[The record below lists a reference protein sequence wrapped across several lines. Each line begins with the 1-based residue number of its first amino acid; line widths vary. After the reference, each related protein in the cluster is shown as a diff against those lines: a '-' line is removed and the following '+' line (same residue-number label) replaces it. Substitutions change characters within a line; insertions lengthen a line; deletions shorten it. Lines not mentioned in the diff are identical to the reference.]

1 MKVIKLL
8 LMLLGVCFLIIVAVN
23 VIGKRG
29 DVKDIGKDVGPG
41 DWLPA
46 VVKDKLNLA
55 KDKLDSAKDSATK
68 SLDEVKDSR
77 AVEPLLA
84 ALKDKES
91 RIREAAI
98 KALGELKE
106 KDPRVIEPLI
116 DALNDKDSRVREKSA
131 EALKKITGQDIPPR
145 TEEWQDWWEKHRAN

>member
-1 MKVIKLL
+1 
-8 LMLLGVCFLIIVAVN
+8 
-23 VIGKRG
+23 
-29 DVKDIGKDVGPG
+29 
-41 DWLPA
+41 
-46 VVKDKLNLA
+46 
-55 KDKLDSAKDSATK
+55 
-68 SLDEVKDSR
+68 
-77 AVEPLLA
+77 VEPLLA